1 VDRDVVFKPHTFYI
15 LTVVRHL
22 LRTEMNKIKG
32 QLDKSDH
39 EIYDDFINF
48 RIDDYWLD
56 EKIDELY
63 PGQSYKG
70 LIPTLDFGLYNKK
83 EKEIVWDRI
92 LPEKNE
98 VTICPILMCPD
109 DNDFSCTLI
118 VAEIENYGDFVQW
131 KRIGLDETRLRF
143 EDKFGKDIKWF
154 EKLGAFNF
162 EAKDY
167 LETIESFKQQ
177 LTKDINNY

>member
-1 VDRDVVFKPHTFYI
+1 
-15 LTVVRHL
+15 
-22 LRTEMNKIKG
+22 MNKIKG
-32 QLDKSDH
+32 QLDKSDY

-70 LIPTLDFGLYNKK
+70 LIPTLDFGLYNEK
-83 EKEIVWDRI
+83 EKQIVWDRI
-92 LPEKNE
+92 LPDKNA

-143 EDKFGKDIKWF
+143 GDKFGKNIKWF
-154 EKLGAFNF
+154 ENLGTLNF
-162 EAKDY
+162 ETKDY

-177 LTKDINNY
+177 LTKDKRKYESQRHSVE